1 MMDPRQMYL
10 AAFSGT
16 ESSDTD
22 SDAYESVFAQPD
34 KVVQLDFYA
43 TGDRVPKHRKYNTEI
58 INNRFMLPR
67 VLEHS
72 FRVHSVKSLPSA
84 VPDLALGETL
94 GCSNGRRRVDTLMTT
109 PWRLTEFA
117 EDLYKATPVPK
128 DDPAFD
134 WSDCI
139 SRDILLL
146 RLLLPTVFAIVHAR
160 GDNVGLL

>member
-22 SDAYESVFAQPD
+22 CDAYESVFAQPD

-67 VLEHS
+67 VLEYS
-72 FRVHSVKSLPSA
+72 FRVSW
-84 VPDLALGETL
+84 
-94 GCSNGRRRVDTLMTT
+94 M
-109 PWRLTEFA
+109 
-117 EDLYKATPVPK
+117 
-128 DDPAFD
+128 
-134 WSDCI
+134 
-139 SRDILLL
+139 LLVYIASWML
-146 RLLLPTVFAIVHAR
+146 CV
-160 GDNVGLL
+160 